1 MTTLLLVEDDAMIR
15 DMLSRRL
22 RLEGY
27 QSITAV
33 NGIEA
38 LARAQSEH
46 PDLILMDMGLPLI
59 TGYQATAR
67 LKALPETA
75 VIPIIA
81 LTAFTMTGDRE
92 KCLAAGCD
100 EYESKPIVFDRL
112 LAKIQALLNETRGT
126 NALNTPRAAL
136 ER

>member
-1 MTTLLLVEDDAMIR
+1 MATVLVVEDDAAIR
-15 DMLSRRL
+15 EILTRRL
-22 RLEGY
+22 QQAGY
-27 QSITAV
+27 QVLSAV

-46 PDLILMDMGLPLI
+46 PDLVLMDIGLPLI
-59 TGYQATAR
+59 SGYQVTTR

-81 LTAFTMTGDRE
+81 LTAFSMTGDRE

-100 EYESKPIVFDRL
+100 EYESKPIVFARL
-112 LAKIQALLNETRGT
+112 LSKIQALLT
-126 NALNTPRAAL
+126 
-136 ER
+136 

>member
-59 TGYQATAR
+59 TGYQVTAQ

-100 EYESKPIVFDRL
+100 EYESKPIVFERL
-112 LAKIQALLNETRGT
+112 LTKIQALLN
-126 NALNTPRAAL
+126 
-136 ER
+136 

>member
-1 MTTLLLVEDDAMIR
+1 MIDIVSTPMTKLFVVEDDAMIR

-22 RLEGY
+22 QHEGY
-27 QSITAV
+27 QVITAV
-33 NGIEA
+33 NGAVAIMR
-38 LARAQSEH
+38 ARSER
-46 PDLILMDMGLPLI
+46 PDLVLMDMGIPLI
-59 TGYQATAR
+59 SGYQATER

-112 LAKIQALLNETRGT
+112 LTKIQALLN
-126 NALNTPRAAL
+126 
-136 ER
+136 

>member
-1 MTTLLLVEDDAMIR
+1 MIDIVSTPTTKLFVVEDDAMIR

-22 RLEGY
+22 QHEGY
-27 QSITAV
+27 QVITAV
-33 NGIEA
+33 NGAAAIMR
-38 LARAQSEH
+38 ARSEH
-46 PDLILMDMGLPLI
+46 PDLVLMDMGLPLI
-59 TGYQATAR
+59 SGYQVTAR

-100 EYESKPIVFDRL
+100 EYESKPIVFERL
-112 LAKIQALLNETRGT
+112 LTKIQALLN
-126 NALNTPRAAL
+126 
-136 ER
+136 

>member
-1 MTTLLLVEDDAMIR
+1 MATLLIVEDDAMIR
-15 DMLSRRL
+15 DIVSRRL
-22 RLEGY
+22 QDEGY
-27 QSITAV
+27 QVITAV
-33 NGIEA
+33 NGAVAIMR
-38 LARAQSEH
+38 ARSEH
-46 PDLILMDMGLPLI
+46 PDLVLMDMGLPLI
-59 TGYQATAR
+59 SGYQATTR

-112 LAKIQALLNETRGT
+112 LTKIQALLN
-126 NALNTPRAAL
+126 
-136 ER
+136 